1 MFIRTTRVEQ
11 NGKVYEYPQLVRSFR
26 RESDGQS
33 DTEIICSLK
42 DWTELEIDNLER
54 ALQASRQ
61 GRECV
66 VAPESTGQLD
76 GACVTAN
83 LKYLDVAVL
92 SGLWGRWGLDELFA
106 GLDGEDDSDVPLGDV
121 VKSLVFHRCVE
132 PGSKLAATRW
142 FGSTALPELLDIDPC
157 QFNNS
162 RLHRVLGT
170 LDALEESLLERLP
183 KYLQVEHG
191 ASRAFFVDVTDTWFE
206 GRGGHLAER
215 SKTKEGLMRKK
226 VGIVLMCNEAGYP
239 TAWEVVAGRT
249 ADKTAIVDLLDDLH
263 CTEWF
268 DQVPMVVDRA
278 MGTTAAIDE
287 LVDRDIRFVTALR
300 RNEYPS
306 YTDEMPTEAFVDVEV
321 DGEQAVERVAN
332 RIENQGFAQ
341 LEETLYVRDLG
352 CLRKEAPG
360 RSNRTRLEE
369 SVENVANR
377 PAKYLEQA
385 DRINEGLQQGK
396 WGSLSDVGRAFGYS
410 KAWASDR
417 SILRRIAEDIQ
428 QDLRAGA
435 APHLGLQQLKELSRL
450 PVHEQR
456 SRYRT
461 IKQDRSPRSTARSV
475 DRRNHPAPSEQ
486 AEHTTPSHPLV
497 RAVVCFN
504 PEQFVDQRREANR
517 QLGQIYRKISRLN
530 TRARE
535 GRLEADQLIDKLE
548 AKLEDTHLLDAFEV
562 DIEGGESTPPQLSA
576 ALREDAWQRR
586 RRYDGFSLLV
596 AHPKLKA
603 TAADL
608 AELYREKN
616 TVEVDFR
623 TIKSFAELRPVYHQT
638 DAKIRAHVT
647 ICMLAVLLE
656 RTLTDRLESMET
668 TGGRALEML
677 GRCHLNRVE
686 LADQPE
692 APLYTLTRPTPD
704 QRNLVE
710 TLGMGKLLDEPTV
723 QEEITP
729 R

>member
-1 MFIRTTRVEQ
+1 MFVRTTRVEQ

-26 RESDGQS
+26 RESDGRS
-33 DTEIICSLK
+33 DTEVICSLK
-42 DWTELEIDNLER
+42 DWTELEIENLKR
-54 ALQASRQ
+54 ALQASRE
-61 GRECV
+61 GYECV
-66 VAPESTGQLD
+66 LAPESTGQLD
-76 GACVTAN
+76 GATVTAN
-83 LKYLDVAVL
+83 LQFLDVAVL
-92 SGLWGRWGLDELFA
+92 SGIWQQWGLDALFA
-106 GLDGEDDSDVPLGDV
+106 GLAGEDDSEVPLGDV

-142 FGSTALPELLDIDPC
+142 FGSTALPELLEVEPS

-162 RLHRVLGT
+162 RLHRVLEK
-170 LDALEESLLERLP
+170 LDALEEPLLERLP
-183 KYLQVEHG
+183 EYLDVEHG
-191 ASRAFFVDVTDTWFE
+191 ASRTFYLDVTDTWFE
-206 GRGGHLAER
+206 GRGGQLAER
-215 SKTKEGLMRKK
+215 SKTKEGLTRKK

-249 ADKTAIVDLLDDLH
+249 ADKPAMVELLDDVH
-263 CTEWF
+263 RTDWF
-268 DQVPMVVDRA
+268 DQIPLVVDRA

-306 YTDEMPTEAFVDVEV
+306 YTDEIPTEPFVDLEV
-321 DGEQAVERVAN
+321 DGEQAVERVAE
-332 RIENQGFAQ
+332 RIDSQGFTK

-352 CLRKEAPG
+352 SLRKEAPG
-360 RSNRTRLEE
+360 ESNRADHGE
-369 SVENVANR
+369 SVEDVDNR
-377 PAKYLEQA
+377 PAKYLDQA
-385 DRINEGLQQGK
+385 DRINEGLEQGK
-396 WGSLSDVGRAFGYS
+396 WSSLSDVGRAFGYS

-435 APHLGLQQLKELSRL
+435 APHLGLEQLKELSRL
-450 PVHEQR
+450 PVREQR
-456 SRYRT
+456 TRYQKF
-461 IKQDRSPRSTARSV
+461 KQDRSPQSTARSV

-486 AEHTTPSHPLV
+486 AQNMRPSHPLV
-497 RAVVCFN
+497 RGVVCFN

-517 QLGQIYRKISRLN
+517 QLGQIYRKVSRLN
-530 TRARE
+530 ARARE

-548 AKLEDTHLLDAFEV
+548 AKLEDAHLLDAFEIDV
-562 DIEGGESTPPQLSA
+562 EGGESRPPQLSA
-576 ALREDAWQRR
+576 QLREAAWQRR
-586 RRYDGFSLLV
+586 RRYDGFSVLV
-596 AHPKLKA
+596 AAPELEA
-603 TAADL
+603 TAAQL
-608 AELYREKN
+608 ARLYRDKN

-656 RTLTDRLESMET
+656 RTLTERLESMET
-668 TGGRALEML
+668 TGKRALEML

-686 LADQPE
+686 FADQPE
-692 APLYTLTRPTPD
+692 TPLYTLTRPTPD

-710 TLGMGKLLDEPTV
+710 ALGMGKLLDEPTI